1 MAAGPLP
8 SEHEQQY
15 VLIGV
20 AISLVAYGISFVLF
34 LQCLNALQRATEIK
48 RGSPRWVLATYTGF
62 MFLLGTGYIT
72 TNTACK
78 ILAYTTHRN
87 FPGGPVAWV
96 NANYS
101 SPTQLM
107 SNICA
112 VVSSW
117 GSDGLLL
124 YRCFIIYGS
133 SFRAVRLVLLLPV
146 ILYIGEVIS
155 GVLLL
160 VQVAHSP
167 ETIWNSVNLGLPY
180 FALAAACNVAITLT
194 IATPLLVHRFRLR
207 KAFGRKN
214 EYTEPYTSAIAILVE
229 SSAIYAVVAV
239 IFIGFYARNN
249 SASHLFLSTLSQ
261 VQVIAPL
268 LVILRVATKKAW
280 SSSTADDLAVASI
293 NRSHRVRPSP
303 RISTHRGT
311 DFIQFELHTNRGRSP
326 SPTLTSPASKFPTS
340 PTVIGSPLEGK
351 KDSEDN
357 DISFVK

>member
-1 MAAGPLP
+1 
-8 SEHEQQY
+8 
-15 VLIGV
+15 
-20 AISLVAYGISFVLF
+20 
-34 LQCLNALQRATEIK
+34 
-48 RGSPRWVLATYTGF
+48 
-62 MFLLGTGYIT
+62 MFFLGTGYIT

-78 ILAYTTHRN
+78 VLAYTTHRD
-87 FPGGPVAWV
+87 FLGGPVEWV
-96 NANYS
+96 NVNYS
-101 SPTQLM
+101 SPTQLV

-133 SFRAVRLVLLLPV
+133 SFRALRIVIAFPA
-146 ILYIGEVIS
+146 ILYIGEVVS

-167 ETIWNSVNLGLPY
+167 STIWNSVNLGLPY
-180 FALAAACNVAITLT
+180 FAFAAACNVAITLT
-194 IATPLLVHRFRLR
+194 IAIPLLVHRFRLS
-207 KAFGRKN
+207 KTFGRNN

-268 LVILRVATKKAW
+268 LVILRVAAKKAW
-280 SSSTADDLAVASI
+280 SSSTVDDIAVASI
-293 NRSHRVRPSP
+293 NRGHRARPSP
-303 RISTHRGT
+303 RISTQRGGT
-311 DFIQFELHTNRGRSP
+311 DFIQFELHSTQGRSHP
-326 SPTLTSPASKFPTS
+326 SSPVSPSSKFPTS
-340 PTVIGSPLEGK
+340 PTIVGSPLEGGK
-351 KDSEDN
+351 NSED
-357 DISFVK
+357 SSFPFVK